1 MLRRR
6 VLSSLLALSLLSGCA
21 STSGAAPSGT
31 TVTESPTS
39 NAPVPFRVER
49 SGKGRPVVFI
59 PGLASSGEVWSETVA
74 HLGGQYDSHVLTLAG
89 FAGQPAISAPFF
101 ETQRRAVAAY
111 LREQGLEK
119 PILVGHSLG
128 GVLALA
134 VAADVPELVGGLV
147 VVDSLPFLPAGM
159 YPGATVE
166 SSRPHADQMR
176 TQMRTQPAAQRN
188 EVLRQTMRRYITDA
202 ARQDV
207 AFRWGNQ
214 SDPDAVAQAMYEL
227 MTTDL
232 RPALHRI
239 TAPTLV
245 LGSWIALKGQVPRE
259 TVEAVYEG
267 QYASLPNARVVMHD
281 TARHFIMW
289 DDPAGFFRELDGF
302 LGAHAPVARV
312 EPRP

>member
-1 MLRRR
+1 MLRRHA
-6 VLSSLLALSLLSGCA
+6 LSSLFVLSLLSGCA
-21 STSGAAPSGT
+21 STSGAAAPEATASGST
-31 TVTESPTS
+31 AST
-39 NAPVPFRVER
+39 APAPFRVER
-49 SGKGRPVVFI
+49 SGQGRPVVFI
-59 PGLASSGEVWSETVA
+59 PGLASSGEVWRETVA
-74 HLGGQYDSHVLTLAG
+74 HLGGKYDVHVLTLAG
-89 FAGQPAISAPFF
+89 FAGQPARPGPFF
-101 ETQRRAVAAY
+101 ETQRRAVAEY

-134 VAADVPELVGGLV
+134 VAADVPERVGGVV

-159 YPGATVE
+159 YPGATEE
-166 SSRPHADQMR
+166 SSRPYAEQMR
-176 TQMRTQPAAQRN
+176 TQMRTQPVAQRN
-188 EVLRQTMRRYITDA
+188 EMQRQTMRRYITDA

-214 SDPDAVAQAMYEL
+214 SDNETVALAMYEL

-232 RPALHRI
+232 RPQLSRI
-239 TAPTLV
+239 SAPTLV

-259 TVEAVYEG
+259 TVEAVYKG
-267 QYASLPNARVVMHD
+267 QYASLSTARVVMHD

-312 EPRP
+312 EPRQ